1 MDYSYPINSG
11 RVLKHRRRKTADKRE
26 GIRWVDLSLLHIN
39 DNPLKPDQTTSL
51 KYEGEDD
58 QSFFASRANSAH
70 LTIPKNRSIP
80 SPFVDQP
87 AHPLTPA
94 FRLLAWAFVGLA
106 PAGLGTLVLAPAAG
120 LWALAMILTRPLIRA
135 DLKRVFVVWGIAT
148 LLLGIAIPM
157 SMLVLA
163 HFHFRGRFP

>member
-1 MDYSYPINSG
+1 MQ
-11 RVLKHRRRKTADKRE
+11 H
-26 GIRWVDLSLLHIN
+26 SLLPTH
-39 DNPLKPDQTTSL
+39 DNPLEPDLTTSL

-58 QSFFASRANSAH
+58 QSFFVSSANSAH

-94 FRLLAWAFVGLA
+94 FRLLTWAFVGLA
-106 PAGLGTLVLAPAAG
+106 PAGLGTLVLAPAAA

-135 DLKRVFVVWGIAT
+135 DRIRVFVVWGIAA
-148 LLLGIAIPM
+148 LLLGIAIPV
-157 SMLVLA
+157 STLVLA
-163 HFHFRGRFP
+163 HFHIRGRFP